1 MSQEG
6 VRGVRSSAEISRYK
20 SLKQEHAAPRTNREG
35 TLIWGREVER
45 SRDRGRVEMRGQS

>member
-35 TLIWGREVER
+35 TLIWGREVES